1 MLLPLTE
8 HHLEQQPWN
17 GNLRVLANAVERACI
32 MSAQEV
38 IGPREFNTQDT
49 SFAESNEELHLK
61 EAIKRYKRTLLLKTL
76 QLHRR
81 RIAESA
87 QSLGISRKSLWEKM
101 RRYGMEAKNNQPP
114 VRPFFRKSKIDGVC
128 RQAK

>member
-1 MLLPLTE
+1 
-8 HHLEQQPWN
+8 
-17 GNLRVLANAVERACI
+17 

-61 EAIKRYKRTLLLKTL
+61 EAIERYERTLLLETP
-76 QLHRR
+76 QLHHR

-101 RRYGMEAKNNQPP
+101 RRHEIEAKNNRPP
-114 VRPFFRKSKIDGVC
+114 VRPFFRKRKIGAVC